1 MEWIKCQNSH
11 NRFYAMHRLPK
22 QGQTET
28 VCENHTFPGTITL
41 SSMHCGLCLSA
52 PLWRSEDKKR
62 DGVSIFP
69 RRQFLIV
76 LLLLTVVC
84 SGSSV
89 CLQSDDT
96 FLAMRRMAFAWQ
108 SLTPVD
114 NPSTDLNIS
123 RQHSQVSKSITRL
136 SHTNVVQ
143 S

>member
-1 MEWIKCQNSH
+1 MEWIKCQNSQ
-11 NRFYAMHRLPK
+11 NRFNALHRLPK
-22 QGQTET
+22 QGQTES

-52 PLWRSEDKKR
+52 PLMRSEDKER

-76 LLLLTVVC
+76 LLLSTAMWWQY
-84 SGSSV
+84 GV

-136 SHTNVVQ
+136 SHTSVVQ